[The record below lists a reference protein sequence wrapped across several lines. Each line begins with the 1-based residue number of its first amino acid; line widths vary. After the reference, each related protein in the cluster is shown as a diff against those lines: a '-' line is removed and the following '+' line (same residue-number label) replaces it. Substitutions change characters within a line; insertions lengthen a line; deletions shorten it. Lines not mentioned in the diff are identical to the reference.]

1 MILIKREEPDHGGG
15 GGSVAGHAP
24 DTTSVTPPEFV
35 TVFPDSS
42 SRFIYYRLVQ
52 KTIFAL
58 LAGT

>member
-15 GGSVAGHAP
+15 GGGVAGHAP

-42 SRFIYYRLVQ
+42 SRFI
-52 KTIFAL
+52 
-58 LAGT
+58 